1 MALSSLAQLQLIRI
15 LLLFFV
21 LFDVAVS
28 SVLFLQVG
36 SPGRSV
42 VESIADQVLEKITII
57 YEKFTIAIGIAQQ
70 SKVLFSAPLHGKFQN
85 RAPVT
90 NEIITVL

>member
-36 SPGRSV
+36 SSDRSI
-42 VESIADQVLEKITII
+42 VESIADQVLDHEKTAC
-57 YEKFTIAIGIAQQ
+57 TVASIAQQ
-70 SKVLFSAPLHGKFQN
+70 SKVLFSAPLHGEFQN

-90 NEIITVL
+90 DEIIIIVL